1 MFNLFD
7 TNKKFVNAHKSLIN
21 KINSFEKELESLSS
35 EELLTR
41 SINIKN
47 EVESGKKTL
56 SDILPIAFALTR
68 ESSKRTLG
76 QRHFDVQ
83 LLGGMAL
90 HEGKVVEMKTGE
102 GKTLVATLPT
112 YLNALLGKGVH
123 VVTVNDYLARRD
135 AVWMGQ
141 IYHSL
146 GLSVGCITQSDSYIY
161 DPSYTKDKS
170 EQDRSE
176 LDKDRDLL
184 ASFKVFQE
192 YLRPCKRQEA
202 YACDITYGTSTEFG
216 FDYLR
221 DNLERSK
228 EAMVQRGHSF
238 AIIDEVDSIL
248 IDEARTPLIISQPDE
263 ESSKLYQEFALIVPR
278 LKEKEDFEA
287 DYKNKTI
294 TLLEPGLNKLEEILG
309 KNIYDSEGMEYVHH
323 LEEGLR
329 AQVFFIKDKDYIVRN
344 GEILIVDEFTGRVL
358 PDRRYSGGLH
368 QAIEAKEHC
377 YVKPESKTVATVT
390 AQNYF
395 RMYERICG
403 MTGTAL
409 TSAEEFEKVYHI
421 QTVLIPTNKPLV
433 RIDLPDKIYRTENGK
448 YMALISEIEQ
458 RHIQGQP
465 VLVGTRSVDVN
476 EKISQLLKVKG
487 IPHNVLNAKYHEQE
501 GQIIAQAGK
510 KGAVTVAT
518 NMAGRGV
525 DIILGGNPSDPV
537 EREEILKLGG
547 LYVLG
552 TERHEARRIDN
563 QLRGRAGRQGDKGS
577 TQFFVS
583 LEDELVKIFAPK
595 SIGVLMERFGFAE
608 DEAIENK
615 MITKAIEAAQTKI
628 EGINLDMRKHVLEY
642 DDVLNKQRK
651 AIYAKRQVILSIRKE
666 EELDEFLKSIFNAD
680 YEANIKNIQDKKEKF
695 GLDQFRDIVKQISL
709 SAIDSLWMIHL
720 DKMDQ
725 LRDSASLQSYAQK
738 EPLVE
743 YKRSSYISYQDL
755 LAHLNNYLSDFILK
769 VDKEIKQDKKETI
782 EITGSKDK
790 VGRNDPCPCGSGKK
804 YKKCCGK
811 DE

>member
-1 MFNLFD
+1 MFKFFD
-7 TNKKFVNAHKSLIN
+7 TNKKFVNSHKVLVD
-21 KINSFEKELESLSS
+21 KINSLEKELESLTS
-35 EELLTR
+35 EELL
-41 SINIKN
+41 SKSVNL
-47 EVESGKKTL
+47 KTEIQSNKVSLQDSLPL
-56 SDILPIAFALTR
+56 SFALTR
-68 ESSKRTLG
+68 ESAKRTLK

-90 HEGKVVEMKTGE
+90 HEGKIVEMKTGE
-102 GKTLVATLPT
+102 GKTLVGTLPT
-112 YLNALLGKGVH
+112 YLNALTGKGVH

-141 IYHSL
+141 IYHAL
-146 GLSVGCITQSDSYIY
+146 GLTIGCITQSDSYIY
-161 DPSYTKDKS
+161 DPSYTQEKSNEDQSEIDK
-170 EQDRSE
+170 E
-176 LDKDRDLL
+176 RDLL

-202 YACDITYGTSTEFG
+202 YQADITYGTSTEFG

-228 EAMVQRGHSF
+228 EGMSQRGHHF

-263 ESSKLYQEFALIVPR
+263 ESSKLYQEFALIAPR
-278 LKEKEDFEA
+278 LIEKEDFEA

-294 TLLEPGLNKLEEILG
+294 VLIEAGLNKLEEILG
-309 KNIYDSEGMEYVHH
+309 KNIYDVEGMQYVHH
-323 LEEGLR
+323 LEESLK
-329 AQVFFIKDKDYIVRN
+329 AQVFFHKDKDYLVRS
-344 GEILIVDEFTGRVL
+344 GEVMIVDEFTGRVL

-377 YVKPESKTVATVT
+377 PVKPESKTVATVT

-421 QTVLIPTNKPLV
+421 QTVAIPTNNPLIRV
-433 RIDLPDKIYRTENGK
+433 DLVDKIYRTENGK
-448 YMALISEIEQ
+448 YMAIINEIEK
-458 RHIQGQP
+458 RHNIGQP
-465 VLVGTRSVDVN
+465 ILVGTRSVDVN
-476 EKISQLLKVKG
+476 EKISQLLKIKG

-501 GQIIAQAGK
+501 GQIVAQAGK

-525 DIILGGNPSDPV
+525 DIILGGNPSDLV

-563 QLRGRAGRQGDKGS
+563 QLRGRAGRQGDAGT

-595 SIGVLMERFGFAE
+595 TIGNLMEKLGFAE
-608 DEAIENK
+608 DEAIEHR
-615 MITKAIEAAQTKI
+615 MISSAIEAAQTKI

-651 AIYAKRQVILSIRKE
+651 AIYAKRQVILSINTE
-666 EELDEFLKSIFNAD
+666 IELDEFIKSIFNSG
-680 YEANIKNIQDKKEKF
+680 YEANLKTIQEKKEKF
-695 GLDQFRDIVKQISL
+695 GLDQFREVVKQISL
-709 SAIDSLWMIHL
+709 SAMDSL
-720 DKMDQ
+720 
-725 LRDSASLQSYAQK
+725 
-738 EPLVE
+738 
-743 YKRSSYISYQDL
+743 
-755 LAHLNNYLSDFILK
+755 
-769 VDKEIKQDKKETI
+769 
-782 EITGSKDK
+782 
-790 VGRNDPCPCGSGKK
+790 
-804 YKKCCGK
+804 
-811 DE
+811 